1 VAGNSDLLMSV
12 LGGAVPAGGGT
23 PSPGG
28 DQAIALL
35 VEQVEQLRAANQVQA
50 SVVEQNTAAVTSNT
64 ASQSSTGGGLQSVSS
79 AISKM
84 NGNAMS
90 VSPLIGGLMKLFGGG
105 GDSKTPP
112 PLMVYAP
119 PEAVSFEGQ
128 VTRSTN
134 TVNWSGSE
142 GVTSGTPV
150 AASAPQI
157 TVQVNAMDS
166 QSFLDHSQE
175 IAAAV
180 RQAMLNS
187 HALNDVVS
195 DL

>member
-1 VAGNSDLLMSV
+1 MASNSDLLTSL
-12 LGGAVPAGGGT
+12 LGGSVPASGASGT
-23 PSPGG
+23 DES
-28 DQAIALL
+28 IALL
-35 VEQVEQLRAANQVQA
+35 AEQVEQLRAANQVQA
-50 SVVEQNTAAVTSNT
+50 SVVEQNTAAVTGNT

-79 AISKM
+79 AISKV

-90 VSPLIGGLMKLFGGG
+90 ISPLIGGLMKLFGGG
-105 GDSKTPP
+105 GDSSTPP
-112 PLMVYAP
+112 PLMVYTP
-119 PEAVSFEGQ
+119 PEAVRFEGQ
-128 VTRSTN
+128 VARSAN
-134 TVNWSGSE
+134 TVDWSGSE

-175 IAAAV
+175 IATAV

-195 DL
+195 DI